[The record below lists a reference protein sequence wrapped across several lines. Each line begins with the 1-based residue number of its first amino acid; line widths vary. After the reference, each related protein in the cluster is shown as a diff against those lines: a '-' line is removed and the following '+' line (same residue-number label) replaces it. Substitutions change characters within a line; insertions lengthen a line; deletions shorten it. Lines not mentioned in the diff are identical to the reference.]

1 MAYILKIFSSI
12 GARGG
17 VALGNFLLPLLIAN
31 YYSLEELG
39 VFATILSSITF
50 FYLFL
55 KFGMDKALM
64 REVSKLENVKG
75 YIGIAFK
82 VYILILVVLSLIVL
96 IINFYIN
103 LAFGSYV
110 FYILLTSIP
119 FTLIYLNS
127 TIIQALSKPD
137 LGLLLNP
144 GLGSLGLCIILYFY
158 HNELSLDSI
167 LTIYSTMLWLLFTL
181 SLYLVYRQVYTFKRK
196 PISKYQS
203 LIFLKSS
210 FVFFVISL
218 FIFSQQFSLTFTLNY
233 FESLENVG
241 IIRYVEKISLVFT
254 FPLMI
259 VVAIFSPRFSH
270 LFHSSE
276 KSKLRKSF
284 SSALKVCLI
293 SSLLLLIGLI
303 IFFFTKQQYVASNY
317 DGFYLY
323 AVPFIIAQIVN
334 LVTGPS
340 DILLGMA
347 GKEGLL
353 LKLTIITGSISIIS
367 FYLFLLYFNLLYA
380 VWILNIVY
388 MVRNILQ
395 LIYSFKLIKEN

>member
-39 VFATILSSITF
+39 IFATILSSITF

-64 REVSKLENVKG
+64 REVSKLENIKG
-75 YIGIAFK
+75 YIGIAAK
-82 VYILILVVLSLIVL
+82 IYILILVVISSLVL
-96 IINFYIN
+96 IIK
-103 LAFGSYV
+103 SYV
-110 FYILLTSIP
+110 DFSFQSYISYILLTSIP

-127 TIIQALSKPD
+127 TIIQALGKPD

-144 GLGSLGLCIILYFY
+144 GLASLGLCVVLYF
-158 HNELSLDSI
+158 HHSELNLNSI
-167 LTIYSTMLWLLFTL
+167 LIIYSTKLWLLFAV
-181 SLYLVYRQVYTFKRK
+181 SSYLVYKQIYSFERK
-196 PISKYQS
+196 PINKYQT
-203 LIFLKSS
+203 LIFVKSS

-241 IIRYVEKISLVFT
+241 MIRYVEKISLIFT

-270 LFHSSE
+270 LFYRS
-276 KSKLRKSF
+276 KNRKLRKSF
-284 SSALKVCLI
+284 LSALKVCLI
-293 SSLLLLIGLI
+293 SSLVLLLGLV
-303 IFFFTKQQYVASNY
+303 IFFFHKQHYITSNY
-317 DGFYLY
+317 DSFYLY
-323 AVPFIIAQIVN
+323 AVPFVIAQIVN

-367 FYLFLLYFNLLYA
+367 FYLFLLYFNLVYA

-388 MVRNILQ
+388 IIRNILQ
-395 LIYSFKLIKEN
+395 LIYSFKLIKSN